1 MSCLC
6 TAAIKVCLLVS
17 LTSAASSPP
26 FLSVPPS
33 LTPMV
38 VSCLPAFL
46 HRLDSQSSEGQR
58 QRHITHPPPGL
69 DELPV
74 CLQSP
79 EQQRRQTGNVRCSCA
94 ACVCV
99 SVCLCVRV
107 STSVPLVFSPSPSLS
122 VGTCMDPVMC
132 GCVEVGS

>member
-17 LTSAASSPP
+17 LKSAASSPP

-94 ACVCV
+94 ACVC
-99 SVCLCVRV
+99 LCVFMCACQHF
-107 STSVPLVFSPSPSLS
+107 SAFSVFPSPSVS
-122 VGTCMDPVMC
+122 VGACMDPVMC